1 MNQAK
6 PSIFFQDTS
15 NRLTALTRCSNI
27 HRNPLH
33 QDLMDAIHLDF
44 PAGLRKGLVLF
55 RNHAVINQRK
65 TLQCHSIQITIFTPT
80 KCKDFLHDIGVDHP
94 TCILHPVKQPHHM
107 VPNLFRMQSHL
118 ILLCQQRKLIKIIFI
133 TRRIP
138 MPHTVCLK
146 TLEQN
151 TPVVNAATAKA
162 NQFCII
168 RRIQRPHV
176 MNRPWVYRPETF
188 IQIFRVQ
195 HSAKSTHTSHHL
207 HSDIYL
213 FYQKFDNSSTKNPD
227 LSGFQERS
235 RPCLTPSHSPAAST
249 I

>member
-15 NRLTALTRCSNI
+15 NRLTTLTRCGNI

-44 PAGLRKGLVLF
+44 PASLRKGLVLF

-65 TLQCHSIQITIFTPT
+65 TFQCHSIQITIFTPT
-80 KCKDFLHDIGVDHP
+80 KCEDFLHDIGVDHP

-138 MPHTVCLK
+138 PQDTGTKYTSRQCGHGKSQSALYY
-146 TLEQN
+146 
-151 TPVVNAATAKA
+151 TAYPTTT
-162 NQFCII
+162 C
-168 RRIQRPHV
+168 H
-176 MNRPWVYRPETF
+176 E
-188 IQIFRVQ
+188 
-195 HSAKSTHTSHHL
+195 
-207 HSDIYL
+207 
-213 FYQKFDNSSTKNPD
+213 SSMG
-227 LSGFQERS
+227 LQ
-235 RPCLTPSHSPAAST
+235 A
-249 I
+249 